1 MDSTEFIE
9 ELVEILQMMQRV
21 NEDREIDDLID
32 DALILI
38 QDNTTV
44 MTIQ

>member
-38 QDNTTV
+38 QDNTTT
-44 MTIQ
+44 MTVQ

>member
-21 NEDREIDDLID
+21 NEDREVDDLID

-38 QDNTTV
+38 QDNTTT
-44 MTIQ
+44 MTVQ

>member
-38 QDNTTV
+38 RDNTTT
-44 MTIQ
+44 MTVQ